1 MYINNKIYHMSLL
14 ACMLSVLL
22 ISIFLPYT
30 QNSAFQHLAVEV
42 PGEGTGSQWLEA
54 VDPAEYAKLK

>member
-22 ISIFLPYT
+22 ISKFL
-30 QNSAFQHLAVEV
+30 QSGCGGV
-42 PGEGTGSQWLEA
+42 SS
-54 VDPAEYAKLK
+54 